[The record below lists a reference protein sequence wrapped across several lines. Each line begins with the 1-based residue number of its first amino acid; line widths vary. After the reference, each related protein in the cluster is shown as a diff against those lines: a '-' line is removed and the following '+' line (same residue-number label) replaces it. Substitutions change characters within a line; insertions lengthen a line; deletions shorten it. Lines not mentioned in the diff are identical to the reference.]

1 MCVGICNCM
10 SRLTAFGGVP
20 SFFRWYPIPYSMSM
34 CCKKMG
40 AWVVPWKTAGYDAP
54 LLQTDTLLQDQ
65 CMGPTRPQVV
75 VGQVLAPDGAQ
86 ALRGIDTKPPAQV
99 YIECIC
105 ISWSYVYCVQV
116 LMCLIC
122 LERLRKT
129 LKVKIVMTP
138 I

>member
-1 MCVGICNCM
+1 M
-10 SRLTAFGGVP
+10 
-20 SFFRWYPIPYSMSM
+20 
-34 CCKKMG
+34 
-40 AWVVPWKTAGYDAP
+40 PWKTVGYDAP
-54 LLQTDTLLQDQ
+54 LLQRDTLLQEQ
-65 CMGPTRPQVV
+65 GMRRPLIV
-75 VGQVLAPDGAQ
+75 VGNVLAPDGAQ
-86 ALRGIDTKPPAQV
+86 ALRGIDTQPAAQV

-116 LMCLIC
+116 LMRLIC

>member
-1 MCVGICNCM
+1 MAAACM
-10 SRLTAFGGVP
+10 
-20 SFFRWYPIPYSMSM
+20 
-34 CCKKMG
+34 
-40 AWVVPWKTAGYDAP
+40 PWKTAGYDAP
-54 LLQTDTLLQDQ
+54 LLQRDTLLQDQ
-65 CMGPTRPQVV
+65 GMRHPQVV
-75 VGQVLAPDGAQ
+75 VGHVLGPDGAQ
-86 ALRGIDTKPPAQV
+86 ALRGIDTVLPAQV